1 MGLTGRGSRKVSA
14 DTHSGKEEGGT
25 RTSWSETSSSREGA
39 EQSRSSSP
47 ALSSHL
53 REGKSAAM
61 DTSYMRHI
69 SVRCR
74 HLQVDQLVP
83 SEFTCRVQTVTH
95 EFIPRV
101 LQMRSKTSPLKRTS
115 SVLTEAADR
124 MTYRCFS
131 ADHRMNHSFFSLYV
145 HFFFVISRT
154 FRFSRS
160 ASH

>member
-1 MGLTGRGSRKVSA
+1 MEKKKGGPAHHDPRPHHRVKEPSSPDPRAQLSALISGKVS
-14 DTHSGKEEGGT
+14 
-25 RTSWSETSSSREGA
+25 
-39 EQSRSSSP
+39 P
-47 ALSSHL
+47 L
-53 REGKSAAM
+53 RW
-61 DTSYMRHI
+61 TLTYMRHI

-145 HFFFVISRT
+145 HFFL
-154 FRFSRS
+154 
-160 ASH
+160 